1 MKRKRIIAVVL
12 LVITVAGCMSLFKTG
27 RKYINSATKVT
38 TVVRGTFQK
47 NHKST
52 ALVTSGQHHQFFN
65 GYVTSLNHDT
75 GELVE
80 QGEVILEYTDVYNH
94 KQQLKAAVKGYIA
107 DINST
112 GVIISDLEYYLTAR
126 LPQEVMSLIED
137 GTQCLFESAGK
148 QYLATVTEKNMY
160 GRSISAVTLYQL
172 SLSVENTDDLH
183 HGQKGILTIPLTT
196 LYGVLVVDR
205 KAIYETRDGFYL
217 LPTDWLNHTG
227 DVSKSLIRV
236 EILDANDEVAL
247 INAAAIEEL
256 EVCIIDDF
264 LREFLSND

>member
-1 MKRKRIIAVVL
+1 MKRKWIIIVL
-12 LVITVAGCMSLFKTG
+12 LLAVTTAGCMALLKTG
-27 RKYINSATKVT
+27 KKYINSVTKVT

-65 GYVTSLNHDT
+65 GYITSLSHDM

-94 KQQLKAAVKGYIA
+94 KQQLKAAVKGYIT

-112 GVIISDLEYYLTAR
+112 GVTISDLEYYLTAQ
-126 LPQEVMSLIED
+126 LPQEVMSLVED
-137 GTQCLFESAGK
+137 GEQCLFESTGK

-160 GRSISAVTLYQL
+160 GRSVSGRTLYQL

-196 LYGVLVVDR
+196 LYGVLIVDR

-217 LPTDWLNHTG
+217 LPADWLAQG
-227 DVSKSLIRV
+227 ADVSRSLIRV
-236 EILDANDEVAL
+236 EVLDANDEVAM

-256 EVCIIDDF
+256 EVCVIDDF